1 MESITQCNKLFAEK
15 TLHPLAS
22 VIDMSASCSQSQV
35 RPDSYCIVIM
45 ENVDCPANTNRS
57 GNLDYGLRSCDF
69 TAATILF
76 NTPTKV
82 VDIRHGETGA
92 CKGHILLFHPSLL
105 VGTPLGRHI
114 GSYTFFKYRKDEAL
128 HASAA
133 ELREINRIV
142 GDIAHEL
149 RRGVDEYSATILSN
163 GIELLLN
170 HCLRFYHR
178 QFIMRHDAD
187 PGEFDRFAHTI
198 DDYLTGGRVRR
209 AGMPCGACRFNAQMG
224 MSAAYL
230 SDLVR
235 NETGKTVADYAQ
247 LRRVELA
254 KQLII
259 ADHDSD
265 TKIALMLGYANVDE
279 FRSLFERLT
288 GLTTEQY
295 REA

>member
-1 MESITQCNKLFAEK
+1 METIIQCNKLFAEK

-22 VIDMSASCSQSQV
+22 IIDMSAPCSQSQV
-35 RPDSYCIVIM
+35 HPDSYCIVIK
-45 ENVDCPANTNRS
+45 ETVGCLAGAS
-57 GNLDYGLRSCDF
+57 GCGSQCYGLRSCDF
-69 TAATILF
+69 TAATIVF

-82 VDIRHGETGA
+82 VDIRHGKEYA

-105 VGTPLGRHI
+105 VGTPLGRRI
-114 GSYTFFKYRKDEAL
+114 SGYTFFKYRKDEAL
-128 HASAA
+128 HVSAA
-133 ELREINRIV
+133 ELRKINRVV
-142 GDIAHEL
+142 GDIEHEL
-149 RRGVDEYSATILSN
+149 KCGIDEYSATILSN

-170 HCLRFYHR
+170 YCLRFYHR
-178 QFIMRHDAD
+178 QFVMRHDAN
-187 PGEFDRFAHTI
+187 PGEFVCFANMI
-198 DDYLTGGRVRR
+198 DDYLMSGRVRR
-209 AGMPCGACRFNAQMG
+209 AGMPCGACRFSAQMG

-235 NETGKTVADYAQ
+235 NETGKSVTDYAQ

-265 TKIALMLGYANVDE
+265 AKIALMLGYANVAE
-279 FRSLFERLT
+279 FRSIFERLT

-295 REA
+295 RNA

>member
-1 MESITQCNKLFAEK
+1 METITQCNKLFAEK

-22 VIDMSASCSQSQV
+22 VIDMSAPCNQSKV
-35 RPDSYCIVIM
+35 RPDSYCVVIR
-45 ENVDCPANTNRS
+45 ENDGAAD
-57 GNLDYGLRSCDF
+57 GGFGLRPCDF
-69 TAATILF
+69 TDATLLF
-76 NTPTKV
+76 NAPSKV
-82 VDIRHGETGA
+82 VELWQGDKRA
-92 CKGHILLFHPSLL
+92 AKGHILLFHPALL
-105 VGTPLGRHI
+105 VGTPLGKRI
-114 GSYTFFKYRKDEAL
+114 GGYTFFKYRKDEAL

-149 RRGVDEYSATILSN
+149 GRGVDEYSATILSN

-170 HCLRFYHR
+170 YCLRFYHR

-187 PGEFDRFAHTI
+187 PGEFARFARI
-198 DDYLTGGRVRR
+198 VDDYLSGGRVRR
-209 AGMPCGACRFNAQMG
+209 AGMPCGACRFNTQMG

-230 SDLVR
+230 GDLVR
-235 NETGKTVADYAQ
+235 VETGKSVADYAQ

-254 KQLII
+254 KQLIM

-265 TKIALMLGYANVDE
+265 AKIALMLGYANVAE
-279 FRSLFERLT
+279 FRSIFERLT

-295 REA
+295 RKA